1 MEVKRFNANDSK
13 DLTLR
18 MLSYLGFMGKK
29 NYIPTTIKRVEDP
42 EYLYSYEITLIKEE
56 AANTLASN
64 DAEVEESLLNMF
76 S

>member
-1 MEVKRFNANDSK
+1 MKVKRFNADDSK

-18 MLSYLGFMGKK
+18 MLSYLNFVGKK